1 MDAFQENLSYNIT
14 LDLSIAQNKLAN
26 SPVGPA
32 CMDALHAIQQ
42 YAALPLRKTK
52 RAVQAAALNN
62 ARKKISEFIASHKKK
77 SDVADEMMNRY
88 QVYFSTFCDGN
99 LFERDK
105 KPLFRM
111 DATNDQD
118 TPELK
123 QIKDRKVKY
132 ADRRDD
138 PLFAHEPSMNDIEQ
152 KYLGDCYLQAGVSSL
167 VMNNPTAIKECM
179 QDNGNGTVT
188 VRFYLRYQEMAPEA
202 QLYLD
207 HPSLSGM
214 WSAKASKNM
223 SDKDLIFKLLQ
234 SPEAANSKKEL
245 MNRESSLSAALESYM
260 DQLLETKIREKGL
273 TFDQN
278 QKSQLKNIYLAS
290 FRNTIRNTEIY
301 QKAANVERTLR
312 LADKLAQNKEIQDQ
326 VLSYMRTCLTQPNI
340 NFQQVY
346 TECLFRLY
354 ALFPMEKDLLDD
366 CKDLEPSSLDTPE
379 LRTLLA
385 EQQQE
390 SKNWQKQTAD
400 RFVPLYVTVTKEVP
414 VLEKRG
420 ISGEEEDAY
429 TADALWMQLLEKA
442 YAASGLHTKNPSN
455 NTKIKVNR
463 MLEEKTELRKKELE
477 AAGMSGDELQRNLNE
492 YRNLLFRKW
501 LHSFEGI
508 EGGQSGSFLERLT
521 GKKDTT
527 KELRLM
533 DADSF
538 TNTYFKKQAFHEQL
552 QQTTGINIPTNIIAN
567 IMQDLSVFLNKK
579 HKTKF
584 GNKSYFTKPLYIEDI
599 EEAMQDFTSE
609 NSWLSERN
617 LTAIRS
623 ACSSHAVTM
632 QELSDKVSKC
642 MSETLKNNNSYHLMH
657 RPMSSDYTP
666 YAKET
671 FEQIKQNLQ
680 NKVPVSVGTI
690 KFLPPGVQASG
701 RNGESE
707 QSGLC
712 ESHAY
717 SVVGTTEVD
726 GKYFVQL
733 RNPWATGEM
742 GYVQT
747 LHSDGSTS
755 YSSRSI
761 ESDTKGVFN
770 IELNHLLSRID
781 LLSFSG

>member
-1 MDAFQENLSYNIT
+1 
-14 LDLSIAQNKLAN
+14 
-26 SPVGPA
+26 
-32 CMDALHAIQQ
+32 
-42 YAALPLRKTK
+42 
-52 RAVQAAALNN
+52 
-62 ARKKISEFIASHKKK
+62 
-77 SDVADEMMNRY
+77 
-88 QVYFSTFCDGN
+88 
-99 LFERDK
+99 
-105 KPLFRM
+105 
-111 DATNDQD
+111 
-118 TPELK
+118 
-123 QIKDRKVKY
+123 
-132 ADRRDD
+132 
-138 PLFAHEPSMNDIEQ
+138 
-152 KYLGDCYLQAGVSSL
+152 
-167 VMNNPTAIKECM
+167 
-179 QDNGNGTVT
+179 
-188 VRFYLRYQEMAPEA
+188 
-202 QLYLD
+202 
-207 HPSLSGM
+207 
-214 WSAKASKNM
+214 
-223 SDKDLIFKLLQ
+223 
-234 SPEAANSKKEL
+234 
-245 MNRESSLSAALESYM
+245 
-260 DQLLETKIREKGL
+260 
-273 TFDQN
+273 
-278 QKSQLKNIYLAS
+278 
-290 FRNTIRNTEIY
+290 
-301 QKAANVERTLR
+301 
-312 LADKLAQNKEIQDQ
+312 
-326 VLSYMRTCLTQPNI
+326 
-340 NFQQVY
+340 
-346 TECLFRLY
+346 
-354 ALFPMEKDLLDD
+354 
-366 CKDLEPSSLDTPE
+366 
-379 LRTLLA
+379 
-385 EQQQE
+385 
-390 SKNWQKQTAD
+390 
-400 RFVPLYVTVTKEVP
+400 
-414 VLEKRG
+414 
-420 ISGEEEDAY
+420 
-429 TADALWMQLLEKA
+429 
-442 YAASGLHTKNPSN
+442 
-455 NTKIKVNR
+455 

-552 QQTTGINIPTNIIAN
+552 QQTTGINIPTNVIAN
-567 IMQDLSVFLNKK
+567 I
-579 HKTKF
+579 
-584 GNKSYFTKPLYIEDI
+584 
-599 EEAMQDFTSE
+599 MQDFTSE
-609 NSWLSERN
+609 NSWLSERS

-642 MSETLKNNNSYHLMH
+642 MRETLKNNNSYHLMH

-755 YSSRSI
+755 YSSSSI
-761 ESDTKGVFN
+761 ESNTKGVFN

>member
-42 YAALPLRKTK
+42 SAALPLRKTK

-207 HPSLSGM
+207 HPSLSRM

-567 IMQDLSVFLNKK
+567 IMQD
-579 HKTKF
+579 
-584 GNKSYFTKPLYIEDI
+584 
-599 EEAMQDFTSE
+599 FTSE
-609 NSWLSERN
+609 NSWLSERS

-642 MSETLKNNNSYHLMH
+642 MSDMLHNNDSYHLFH
-657 RPMSSDYTP
+657 RPMSGAYTP
-666 YAKET
+666 YAEKT